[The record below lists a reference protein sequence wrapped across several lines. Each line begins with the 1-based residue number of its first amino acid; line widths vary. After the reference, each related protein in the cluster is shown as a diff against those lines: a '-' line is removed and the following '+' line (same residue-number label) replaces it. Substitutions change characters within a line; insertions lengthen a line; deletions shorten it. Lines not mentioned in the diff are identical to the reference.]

1 MAEGAKLATGWL
13 ELTVSTA
20 GAQKSI
26 VGEVGA
32 AGAPAA
38 NSLGKSILGTLG
50 KFAAPIAGALGI
62 GKAIATGFNEVKDAA
77 AVTAQLSAGISS
89 TGNAANVSVEGLNSL
104 AGSIQSMTGQTD
116 DSIGAAQGLLL
127 TFTNIKNVGPDKIFD
142 QATMAAA
149 DMAARMGGDAASKA
163 QMLGK
168 ALNDPVKGIAA
179 LTRVGV
185 QFTQQQKDQ
194 IASMVEAGDT
204 LGAQKVILAEL
215 NTQFGGSAAAFG
227 QTLPGQLERAKRGF
241 EDFTQT
247 AVGAITPLAGPV
259 LELLIGG
266 LARVTE
272 AIAPMASSIG
282 PVLQSVFGRIGT
294 TIGPIFAQIG
304 QSFAPVIATLGPAF
318 QQLAPIFGSLL
329 PPLLQLWQAFSPLNL
344 VLTAITPILPAL
356 VGLLGQLGAT
366 FTSVLG
372 QALAAVMPPL
382 VSIAE
387 MLSGVL
393 SEAIVALMPTITAL
407 VPVIMQIIEVIA
419 GTFGAALAGLTPILT
434 TVASLFSSLLP
445 TLMPLITAVLG
456 LVEPIGQL
464 LLALSPLVGSA
475 LPPLV
480 ALLGAVLPPIL
491 ALIQPIIGLL
501 VPALTLVTNVLST
514 VIGWVAKAIDWVM
527 KFVTGNQQAGA
538 QFQAVWSNIMS
549 FFQGVGRF
557 IGNIWNG
564 LITGV
569 SAFVGNVIRF
579 FQDIPKKVGEVFAGA
594 GRWLYDAGRN
604 IIDGLI
610 NGAGSLLSN
619 IGNFFLNMVPDWIK
633 APFKA
638 ALGIASP
645 SRVFYGYGD
654 NTVQGYI
661 NGVKDRRDDMQRAIT
676 DSVPSMQADA
686 VRVQG
691 SGVTETLTAAL
702 ERMDGGVTIT
712 GPVTAYD
719 PTEVA
724 IEIEKRRR
732 RNARRSNALTLA
744 GVS

>member
-50 KFAAPIAGALGI
+50 KFAAPIAGVLGI
-62 GKAIATGFNEVKDAA
+62 GKAIATGFNEVKDAQ
-77 AVTAQLSAGISS
+77 AVTAQLSAGILS
-89 TGNAANVSVEGLNSL
+89 TGNAANVSVGGLNNL
-104 AGSIQSMTGQTD
+104 AAKIQGLTGQTD

-185 QFTQQQKDQ
+185 QFTEQQKSQ
-194 IASMVEAGDT
+194 ISTMVNAGNT

-266 LARVTE
+266 LGRVTE

-304 QSFAPVIATLGPAF
+304 QAFAPVIATLGPAF
-318 QQLAPIFGSLL
+318 AQLAPIFGSLL

-344 VLTAITPILPAL
+344 VLSAITPILPSL

-538 QFQAVWSNIMS
+538 QFQAVWSNIMG

-569 SAFVGNVIRF
+569 SAFVGNVVRF
-579 FQDIPKKVGEVFAGA
+579 FQDIPNKVGQVFAGA

-610 NGAGSLLSN
+610 NGAKSLLVNLGS
-619 IGNFFLNMVPDWIK
+619 FFLDMVPGWIK
-633 APFKA
+633 EPFKA
-638 ALGIASP
+638 ALGIHSP
-645 SRVFYGYGD
+645 STVFYGYGD
-654 NTVQGYI
+654 NSVQGYV
-661 NGVKDRRDDMQRAIT
+661 NAWEDRKKDLQRAVDT
-676 DSVPSMQADA
+676 AVPSMSPAST
-686 VRVQG
+686 RVQG
-691 SGVTETLTAAL
+691 AVFEERLTAAL
-702 ERMDGGVTIT
+702 EGLNAGVTIT
-712 GPVTAYD
+712 GPVTAFD
-719 PTEVA
+719 PAEVA
-724 IEIEKRRR
+724 VEIQRRQQR
-732 RNARRSNALTLA
+732 KLRRSNALTLA
-744 GVS
+744 SVS